1 VPQISPGEADL
12 PLEGC
17 RRPRPPPRGGSGR
30 RARRPEFRRRGNR
43 PAEQA
48 TGAAPPSS
56 AAASAL
62 GTRSDGC
69 KPRCPRLAATSAG
82 RGRSDRRRRLAR
94 PARHQLQAPDRSLAS
109 AGRAAAVPGG
119 SRGRC
124 PHRCT
129 WRRRPSIHQQAERL
143 PRGDHH
149 RTGMTQ
155 IARNRGSGIP
165 QGPRLHFRIHPR
177 MDRLYYPLSIAPR
190 QRRRHLPGRGGAR
203 ARDRAGRRGV
213 AEHRQLILRAV
224 LGHQVHRTLAL
235 TDARRRSSV
244 ADRRQPIGFCGQ
256 VVGSFGSP
264 LATSPSMTCTASA
277 FP

>member
-1 VPQISPGEADL
+1 MRQRHDGSGIYAIAAPVIDLAFIEELRSCAADL
-12 PLEGC
+12 ARGKQIFHWRDAGDRDRRRALEGR

-155 IARNRGSGIP
+155 IARNRGPGIP

-213 AEHRQLILRAV
+213 AEHRQFVLRAV
-224 LGHQVHRTLAL
+224 P
-235 TDARRRSSV
+235 RSPGIP
-244 ADRRQPIGFCGQ
+244 DPC
-256 VVGSFGSP
+256 P
-264 LATSPSMTCTASA
+264 H
-277 FP
+277 